1 MEQSDNQ
8 PTAFEQEMSIPE
20 PTEIERIQNRITN
33 FTVGL
38 KPATAEAALASMSIL
53 LSKGLLKME
62 ELDAAISI
70 REEINKGL
78 IDYQTAVQVA
88 QKDMER
94 AQQNLVIQQQ
104 EERQRILTEKDT
116 QIEDERLLRKR
127 TQDNLEHQMNRA
139 AQMEAVLKSHGI
151 NIDLDGD
158 GVVGLKEGQ
167 VADTLSA
174 SEQAEVDNIVH
185 GYDANGSPT
194 TETVPYSVPT
204 GSGKPSG
211 AFKLA
216 RMMNP
221 IEEGANGT
229 TAEDMT
235 PPVTH
240 DPALQEKIEET
251 KEAFDQYEESKYI
264 PTDVPQSETTTTGMF
279 DLDKESRSQIDPE
292 DYNVPPQVA
301 GGLIAGE
308 DTESFLDEV
317 ERVQEVADI
326 DAMTDTEE
334 EESFESEWSEP
345 TLDIGYDK
353 PQPTI
358 EEMDGVE
365 KVEDLTR
372 REKVLLDPLGASQRS
387 DEIQAEIPKPQNVSA
402 PVITAGNAPNIV
414 REELADGVFIERENI
429 KSFAEQED
437 LVTEEEEFEEVVI
450 PNRTDLEGMTK
461 KEILASAGNLSFDVD
476 SKLTKPLMIDSFE
489 SQANSLIEE
498 LTAGESFESI
508 TEETV
513 DGDDDRRDGG
523 YF

>member
-8 PTAFEQEMSIPE
+8 STAVEQEISIPE

-88 QKDMER
+88 SKDMER
-94 AQQNLVIQQQ
+94 AQQNLIIQQ
-104 EERQRILTEKDT
+104 EEERQKVLKEKDT

-158 GVVGLKEGQ
+158 GVVGLKDGQ

-174 SEQAEVDNIVH
+174 SEQAEVDSIVE
-185 GYDANGSPT
+185 GWDANGSPVA
-194 TETVPYSVPT
+194 EPT
-204 GSGKPSG
+204 GKPTG

-221 IEEGANGT
+221 IEEEMDESSNGIKGSDLT
-229 TAEDMT
+229 DDEELA
-235 PPVTH
+235 
-240 DPALQEKIEET
+240 QKIDDT
-251 KEAFDQYEESKYI
+251 KEAFEQYEESKY
-264 PTDVPQSETTTTGMF
+264 VPKTEQE
-279 DLDKESRSQIDPE
+279 
-292 DYNVPPQVA
+292 VPPQIA
-301 GGLIAGE
+301 GGLISGE
-308 DTESFLDEV
+308 DTQSFLDEV
-317 ERVQEVADI
+317 DRVAEVEEI
-326 DAMTDTEE
+326 DNMTEE
-334 EESFESEWSEP
+334 EEQEKFEEEYQEP
-345 TLDIGYDK
+345 TLDIGYDV
-353 PQPTI
+353 PQSETSNTI
-358 EEMDGVE
+358 N
-365 KVEDLTR
+365 
-372 REKVLLDPLGASQRS
+372 
-387 DEIQAEIPKPQNVSA
+387 AEIPKPQNVSA
-402 PVITAGNAPNIV
+402 PVITDGNAPNIV

-437 LVTEEEEFEEVVI
+437 LVAESEEEYEEVVI
-450 PNRTDLEGMTK
+450 PNRSDLEGMTK
-461 KEILASAGNLSFDVD
+461 KQILESAGNLSFDVD

>member
-1 MEQSDNQ
+1 MENHDIPS
-8 PTAFEQEMSIPE
+8 AFEQEQVE
-20 PTEIERIQNRITN
+20 HQPTEIERIQNRVQD
-33 FTVGL
+33 FKVGL
-38 KPATAEAALASMSIL
+38 KPNTAQAALSSIQIL
-53 LSKGLLKME
+53 LSKGLIKVE
-62 ELDAAISI
+62 ELDAIISI
-70 REEINKGL
+70 REEINTGL
-78 IDYQTAVQVA
+78 IEYETTVKSA
-88 QKDMER
+88 QMDMER
-94 AQQNLVIQQQ
+94 AQQNLLIEQQA
-104 EERQRILTEKDT
+104 ERQRVLDEKDT
-116 QIEDERLLRKR
+116 QIEDERLLRKT
-127 TQDNLEHQMNRA
+127 TQDKLEGSMNRL

-151 NIDLDGD
+151 NMDLDGD
-158 GVVGLKEGQ
+158 GVIGLKDGQ

-174 SEQAEVDNIVH
+174 TEQSEVDSIIQ

-194 TETVPYSVPT
+194 TEVPQVQPDPNHQT
-204 GSGKPSG
+204 SG

-229 TAEDMT
+229 TAEDLDNIP
-235 PPVTH
+235 PPVTN
-240 DPALQEKIEET
+240 DSTLQEKIEET
-251 KEAFDQYEESKYI
+251 SEAFRKYEES
-264 PTDVPQSETTTTGMF
+264 Q
-279 DLDKESRSQIDPE
+279 E
-292 DYNVPPQVA
+292 DMPPQVA

-317 ERVQEVADI
+317 DRVQEVADI
-326 DAMTDTEE
+326 DAMTDAEE
-334 EESFESEWSEP
+334 EESFESEWEEP

-365 KVEDLTR
+365 KVKDLTR
-372 REKVLLDPLGASQRS
+372 RERVLLDPLGASERS

-402 PVITAGNAPNIV
+402 PVITGGNAPSITK
-414 REELADGVFIERENI
+414 EHLADGVYVEKEEIGENDVVVSADNI
-429 KSFAEQED
+429 KTIENYED
-437 LVTEEEEFEEVVI
+437 LEAEEEFEEVVI

-489 SQANSLIEE
+489 SQANALIEE

>member
-8 PTAFEQEMSIPE
+8 PTAFGQEVSTPE
-20 PTEIERIQNRITN
+20 PTEIERIQNRIAD

-38 KPATAEAALASMSIL
+38 KPATAEAALASMTIL

-78 IDYQTAVQVA
+78 IDYQTAVTVA

-94 AQQNLVIQQQ
+94 AQQNLLIEQQA
-104 EERQRILTEKDT
+104 ERERVLAEKDT

-127 TQDNLEHQMNRA
+127 TEDNLTHHMNRA

-158 GVVGLKEGQ
+158 GVVGLKDGQ

-174 SEQAEVDNIVH
+174 SEQAEVDSIVE
-185 GYDANGSPT
+185 GFDANGSPT
-194 TETVPYSVPT
+194 TETAKPT
-204 GSGKPSG
+204 GKPSG

-221 IEEGANGT
+221 VDEMDESSNGIKGSDLTDDEELA
-229 TAEDMT
+229 
-235 PPVTH
+235 
-240 DPALQEKIEET
+240 QKIDDT
-251 KEAFDQYEESKYI
+251 KQAFDEYEESKYI
-264 PTDVPQSETTTTGMF
+264 PQSETTYTM
-279 DLDKESRSQIDPE
+279 
-292 DYNVPPQVA
+292 PPQVE
-301 GGLIAGE
+301 GGLIKGE

-317 ERVQEVADI
+317 NRVAEVEEADN
-326 DAMTDTEE
+326 MTEE
-334 EESFESEWSEP
+334 EEWEKFEEELEEP

-353 PQPTI
+353 PAYDDPDPQ
-358 EEMDGVE
+358 E
-365 KVEDLTR
+365 KVN
-372 REKVLLDPLGASQRS
+372 
-387 DEIQAEIPKPQNVSA
+387 EINAEIPKPQNVSA
-402 PVITAGNAPNIV
+402 PVITAGNAPNVV

-437 LVTEEEEFEEVVI
+437 LEGEEEFEEVVI
-450 PNRTDLEGMTK
+450 PNRSDLEGMTK
-461 KEILASAGNLSFDVD
+461 KDILNSASNLNFEVD

-489 SQANSLIEE
+489 SQANALIEE
-498 LTAGESFESI
+498 LTAGEDFESI
-508 TEETV
+508 NEENV

>member
-8 PTAFEQEMSIPE
+8 PTAFGQELSTPE
-20 PTEIERIQNRITN
+20 PTEIERIQNRIAD

-38 KPATAEAALASMSIL
+38 KPATAEAALASMTIL

-78 IDYQTAVQVA
+78 IDYQTAVTVA

-94 AQQNLVIQQQ
+94 AQQNLLIEQQ
-104 EERQRILTEKDT
+104 EERERVLAEKDT

-127 TQDNLEHQMNRA
+127 TEDNLTHHMNRA

-174 SEQAEVDNIVH
+174 SEQAEVDSIVH

-194 TETVPYSVPT
+194 TEVDTPKET
-204 GSGKPSG
+204 SG

-221 IEEGANGT
+221 IDEGANGIKE
-229 TAEDMT
+229 EDFPILT
-235 PPVTH
+235 PTEDGGPITH
-240 DPALQEKIEET
+240 DPELQAKIDET
-251 KEAFDQYEESKYI
+251 KQAFEESKYI
-264 PTDVPQSETTTTGMF
+264 PKPETVPQSESTF
-279 DLDKESRSQIDPE
+279 DLDKVSRSQFDPE
-292 DYNVPPQVA
+292 DYSTEIDPEVPPQVA
-301 GGLIAGE
+301 GGLIGGE

-317 ERVQEVADI
+317 DRVAEVEEI
-326 DAMTDTEE
+326 DAMTDKEE
-334 EESFESEWSEP
+334 EEKFEEEWTEP

-353 PQPTI
+353 PQTP
-358 EEMDGVE
+358 
-365 KVEDLTR
+365 
-372 REKVLLDPLGASQRS
+372 
-387 DEIQAEIPKPQNVSA
+387 SA
-402 PVITAGNAPNIV
+402 PVITDGNAPNIV

-429 KSFAEQED
+429 KSFAEEED
-437 LVTEEEEFEEVVI
+437 LTDEEDFEEVVI

-461 KEILASAGNLSFDVD
+461 KQILQSAENLNFEV
-476 SKLTKPLMIDSFE
+476 SKNLNKAKMIESFE
-489 SQANSLIEE
+489 SQANTLIEE
-498 LTAGESFESI
+498 LTGGEDFESI
-508 TEETV
+508 SEEDV

>member
-1 MEQSDNQ
+1 MENHDIPS
-8 PTAFEQEMSIPE
+8 AFEQEQVE
-20 PTEIERIQNRITN
+20 HQPTEIERIQNRVQD
-33 FTVGL
+33 FKVGL
-38 KPATAEAALASMSIL
+38 KPNTAQAALSSIQIL
-53 LSKGLLKME
+53 LSKGLIKVE
-62 ELDAAISI
+62 ELDAIISI
-70 REEINKGL
+70 REEINTGL
-78 IDYQTAVQVA
+78 IEYETTVKSA
-88 QKDMER
+88 QMDMER
-94 AQQNLVIQQQ
+94 AQQNLLIEQQA
-104 EERQRILTEKDT
+104 ERQRVLDEKDT
-116 QIEDERLLRKR
+116 QIEDERLLRKS
-127 TQDNLEHQMNRA
+127 TQDKLEGSMNRL

-151 NIDLDGD
+151 NMDLDGD
-158 GVVGLKEGQ
+158 GVIGLKDGQ

-174 SEQAEVDNIVH
+174 SEQAEVDSIVE

-194 TETVPYSVPT
+194 TEVPQVQPDPNHQT
-204 GSGKPSG
+204 SG

-229 TAEDMT
+229 TAEDLDNIP
-235 PPVTH
+235 PPVTN
-240 DPALQEKIEET
+240 DSTLQEKIEET
-251 KEAFDQYEESKYI
+251 SEAFRKYEES
-264 PTDVPQSETTTTGMF
+264 Q
-279 DLDKESRSQIDPE
+279 E
-292 DYNVPPQVA
+292 DMPPQVA

-317 ERVQEVADI
+317 DRVQEVADI
-326 DAMTDTEE
+326 DAMTDAEE
-334 EESFESEWSEP
+334 EESFESEWEEP

-365 KVEDLTR
+365 KVSDLTR
-372 REKVLLDPLGASQRS
+372 RERVLLDPLGASERS

-402 PVITAGNAPNIV
+402 PVITGGNAPSITK
-414 REELADGVFIERENI
+414 EHLADGVYVEKEEIGENDVVVSADNI
-429 KSFAEQED
+429 KTIENYED
-437 LVTEEEEFEEVVI
+437 LEAEEEFEEVVI

-489 SQANSLIEE
+489 SQANALIEE

>member
-8 PTAFEQEMSIPE
+8 PTAFEQEVSIPE

-70 REEINKGL
+70 REEINRGL
-78 IDYQTAVQVA
+78 IDYQTAVQIA
-88 QKDMER
+88 QKDMEV
-94 AQQNLVIQQQ
+94 AQQNLLIQQQ
-104 EERQRILTEKDT
+104 EERQKVLAEKDT

-229 TAEDMT
+229 TAEDMR

-240 DPALQEKIEET
+240 DPVLQEKIEDT
-251 KEAFDQYEESKYI
+251 AEAFKDYTSIAQDGANI
-264 PTDVPQSETTTTGMF
+264 PQSETTSIMNQ
-279 DLDKESRSQIDPE
+279 D
-292 DYNVPPQVA
+292 VPPQVA

-317 ERVQEVADI
+317 DRVQEVSEI
-326 DAMTDTEE
+326 DEMTDLEE
-334 EESFESEWSEP
+334 EEKFEDDWTEP
-345 TLDIGYDK
+345 TLDIGYDSPK
-353 PQPTI
+353 DDTLD
-358 EEMDGVE
+358 M
-365 KVEDLTR
+365 TR
-372 REKVLLDPLGASQRS
+372 REKVLLDPLSASERS
-387 DEIQAEIPKPQNVSA
+387 DGINAQIPQPQNVSA
-402 PVITAGNAPNIV
+402 PVITGGNAPSITK
-414 REELADGVFIERENI
+414 EHLADGVYVEKEEIGENDVLVSVDNI
-429 KSFAEQED
+429 KTIEDYED
-437 LVTEEEEFEEVVI
+437 LVAETEDEFEEVVI
-450 PNRTDLEGMTK
+450 PNRTDLESMTK
-461 KEILASAGNLSFDVD
+461 KEIISSAGNLNFEVD
-476 SKLTKPLMIDSFE
+476 SKLTKSLMVDSFE

-508 TEETV
+508 SEETV

>member
-1 MEQSDNQ
+1 MENHDIPS
-8 PTAFEQEMSIPE
+8 AFEQEQVE
-20 PTEIERIQNRITN
+20 HQPTEIERIQNRVQD
-33 FTVGL
+33 FKVGL
-38 KPATAEAALASMSIL
+38 KPNTAQAALSSIQIL
-53 LSKGLLKME
+53 LSKGLIKVE
-62 ELDAAISI
+62 ELDAIISI
-70 REEINKGL
+70 REEINTGL
-78 IDYQTAVQVA
+78 IEYETTVKSA
-88 QKDMER
+88 QMDMER
-94 AQQNLVIQQQ
+94 AQQNLLIEQQA
-104 EERQRILTEKDT
+104 ERQRVLDEKDT
-116 QIEDERLLRKR
+116 QIEDERLLRKS
-127 TQDNLEHQMNRA
+127 TQDKLEGSMNRL

-151 NIDLDGD
+151 NMDLDGD
-158 GVVGLKEGQ
+158 GVIGLKDGQ

-174 SEQAEVDNIVH
+174 SEQAEVDSIVE

-194 TETVPYSVPT
+194 TEVPQTQPDPNHQT
-204 GSGKPSG
+204 SG

-229 TAEDMT
+229 TAEDLDNIP
-235 PPVTH
+235 PPVTN
-240 DPALQEKIEET
+240 DSTLQEKIEET
-251 KEAFDQYEESKYI
+251 SEAFRKYEES
-264 PTDVPQSETTTTGMF
+264 Q
-279 DLDKESRSQIDPE
+279 E
-292 DYNVPPQVA
+292 DMPPQVA

-317 ERVQEVADI
+317 DRVQEVADI
-326 DAMTDTEE
+326 DAMTDAEE
-334 EESFESEWSEP
+334 EESFESEWEEP

-365 KVEDLTR
+365 KVSDLTR
-372 REKVLLDPLGASQRS
+372 RERVLLDPLGASERS

-402 PVITAGNAPNIV
+402 PVITGGNAPSITK
-414 REELADGVFIERENI
+414 EHLADGVYVEKEEIGENDVVVSADNI
-429 KSFAEQED
+429 KTIENYED
-437 LVTEEEEFEEVVI
+437 LEAEEEFEEVVI

-489 SQANSLIEE
+489 SQANALIEE

>member
-1 MEQSDNQ
+1 MEQDNQ
-8 PTAFEQEMSIPE
+8 PTAFEQEISIPE
-20 PTEIERIQNRITN
+20 PTEIERIQNRIAN
-33 FTVGL
+33 FAVGL
-38 KPATAEAALASMSIL
+38 KPATAEAALASMTIL

-78 IDYQTAVQVA
+78 IEYQTAIKIA
-88 QKDMER
+88 QRDMEN
-94 AQQNLVIQQQ
+94 AQQNLLIQQQ
-104 EERQRILTEKDT
+104 QEREQILAEKDI
-116 QIEDERLLRKR
+116 QIEDERLLRKS
-127 TQDNLEHQMNRA
+127 TQDRNEKVMNRL

-151 NIDLDGD
+151 DMDLDGD
-158 GVVGLKEGQ
+158 GVVGLKDGQ

-174 SEQAEVDNIVH
+174 TEQAEVDNIIH

-194 TETVPYSVPT
+194 TETVPT
-204 GSGKPSG
+204 GKPSG

-240 DPALQEKIEET
+240 DPALQEKIEDT
-251 KEAFDQYEESKYI
+251 KEAFKEYTSIAQDGANI
-264 PTDVPQSETTTTGMF
+264 PQSETT
-279 DLDKESRSQIDPE
+279 SIINQ
-292 DYNVPPQVA
+292 NVPPQVA

-317 ERVQEVADI
+317 DRVQEVSEI
-326 DAMTDTEE
+326 DEMTDLEE
-334 EESFESEWSEP
+334 EEKFEDDWTEP
-345 TLDIGYDK
+345 TLDIGYDSPK
-353 PQPTI
+353 DDTLD
-358 EEMDGVE
+358 M
-365 KVEDLTR
+365 TR
-372 REKVLLDPLGASQRS
+372 REKVLLDPLSASERS
-387 DEIQAEIPKPQNVSA
+387 DGINAQIPQPQNVSA
-402 PVITAGNAPNIV
+402 PVITGGNAPSITK
-414 REELADGVFIERENI
+414 EHLADGVYVEKEEIGENDVLVSVDNI
-429 KSFAEQED
+429 KTIEDYED
-437 LVTEEEEFEEVVI
+437 LVAETEDEFEEVVI
-450 PNRTDLEGMTK
+450 PNRTDLESMTK
-461 KEILASAGNLSFDVD
+461 KEIISSAGNLNFEVD
-476 SKLTKPLMIDSFE
+476 SKLTKSLMVDSFE

-508 TEETV
+508 SEETV

>member
-8 PTAFEQEMSIPE
+8 PTAFEQEVSIPE

-78 IDYQTAVQVA
+78 IDYQTAIQIA
-88 QKDMER
+88 QKDMEV
-94 AQQNLVIQQQ
+94 AQQNLLIQQQ
-104 EERQRILTEKDT
+104 EERQKVLAEKDT

-174 SEQAEVDNIVH
+174 TEQAEVDNIVH

-194 TETVPYSVPT
+194 TETVST
-204 GSGKPSG
+204 GKPSG

-235 PPVTH
+235 PPVTN
-240 DPALQEKIEET
+240 DPALQEKIEDT
-251 KEAFDQYEESKYI
+251 AEAFKEYEESKY
-264 PTDVPQSETTTTGMF
+264 V
-279 DLDKESRSQIDPE
+279 
-292 DYNVPPQVA
+292 VPPQVA

-317 ERVQEVADI
+317 DRVQEVADI
-326 DAMTDTEE
+326 DEMTDTEE

-345 TLDIGYDK
+345 TLDIGYDSPK
-353 PQPTI
+353 DDTFD
-358 EEMDGVE
+358 M
-365 KVEDLTR
+365 TR
-372 REKVLLDPLGASQRS
+372 REKVLLDPLSASQRS

-402 PVITAGNAPNIV
+402 PIITAGNAPNIV

-437 LVTEEEEFEEVVI
+437 LVTEDEEEFEEVVI

-461 KEILASAGNLSFDVD
+461 KQILESAGNLSFEVD

>member
-1 MEQSDNQ
+1 MENHDIPS
-8 PTAFEQEMSIPE
+8 AFEQEQVE
-20 PTEIERIQNRITN
+20 HQPTEIERIQNRVQD
-33 FTVGL
+33 FKVGL
-38 KPATAEAALASMSIL
+38 KPNTAQAALSSIQIL
-53 LSKGLLKME
+53 LSKGLIKVE
-62 ELDAAISI
+62 ELDAIISI
-70 REEINKGL
+70 REEINTGL
-78 IDYQTAVQVA
+78 IEYETTVKSA
-88 QKDMER
+88 QMDMER
-94 AQQNLVIQQQ
+94 AQQNLLIEQQA
-104 EERQRILTEKDT
+104 ERQRVLDEKDT
-116 QIEDERLLRKR
+116 QIEDERLLRKS
-127 TQDNLEHQMNRA
+127 TQDKLEGSMNRL

-151 NIDLDGD
+151 NMDLDGD
-158 GVVGLKEGQ
+158 GVIGLKDGQ

-174 SEQAEVDNIVH
+174 SEQAEVDSIVE

-194 TETVPYSVPT
+194 TEVPQTQPDPNHQT
-204 GSGKPSG
+204 SG

-229 TAEDMT
+229 TAEDLDNIP
-235 PPVTH
+235 PPVTN
-240 DPALQEKIEET
+240 DSTLQEKIEET
-251 KEAFDQYEESKYI
+251 SEAFRKYEES
-264 PTDVPQSETTTTGMF
+264 Q
-279 DLDKESRSQIDPE
+279 E
-292 DYNVPPQVA
+292 DMPPQVA

-317 ERVQEVADI
+317 DRVQEVADI
-326 DAMTDTEE
+326 DAMTDAEE
-334 EESFESEWSEP
+334 EESFESEWAEP

-365 KVEDLTR
+365 KVSDLTR
-372 REKVLLDPLGASQRS
+372 RERVLLDPLGASERS

-402 PVITAGNAPNIV
+402 PVITGGNAPSITK
-414 REELADGVFIERENI
+414 EHLADGVYVEKEEIGENDVVVSADNI
-429 KSFAEQED
+429 KTIENYED
-437 LVTEEEEFEEVVI
+437 LEAEEEFEEVVI

-489 SQANSLIEE
+489 SQANALIEE

>member
-8 PTAFEQEMSIPE
+8 STAVEQEISIPE

-88 QKDMER
+88 SKDMER
-94 AQQNLVIQQQ
+94 AQQNLIIQQ
-104 EERQRILTEKDT
+104 EEERQKVLKEKDT

-151 NIDLDGD
+151 SLDLDGD
-158 GVVGLKEGQ
+158 GVVGLKDGQ

-174 SEQAEVDNIVH
+174 SEQAEVDSIVE
-185 GYDANGSPT
+185 GWDANGSPVA
-194 TETVPYSVPT
+194 EPT
-204 GSGKPSG
+204 GKPTG

-221 IEEGANGT
+221 IEEEMDESSNGIKGSDLT
-229 TAEDMT
+229 DDEELA
-235 PPVTH
+235 
-240 DPALQEKIEET
+240 QKIDDT
-251 KEAFDQYEESKYI
+251 KEAFEQYEESKY
-264 PTDVPQSETTTTGMF
+264 VPKTEQE
-279 DLDKESRSQIDPE
+279 
-292 DYNVPPQVA
+292 VPPQIA
-301 GGLIAGE
+301 GGLISGE
-308 DTESFLDEV
+308 DTQSFLDEV
-317 ERVQEVADI
+317 DRVAEVEEI
-326 DAMTDTEE
+326 DNMTEE
-334 EESFESEWSEP
+334 EEQEKFEEEYQEP
-345 TLDIGYDK
+345 TLDIGYDV
-353 PQPTI
+353 PQSETSNTI
-358 EEMDGVE
+358 N
-365 KVEDLTR
+365 
-372 REKVLLDPLGASQRS
+372 
-387 DEIQAEIPKPQNVSA
+387 AEIPKPQNVSA
-402 PVITAGNAPNIV
+402 PVITDGNAPNIV

-437 LVTEEEEFEEVVI
+437 LVAESEEEYEEVVI
-450 PNRTDLEGMTK
+450 PNRSDLEGMTK
-461 KEILASAGNLSFDVD
+461 KQILESAGNLSFDVD

>member
-1 MEQSDNQ
+1 MENHDIPS
-8 PTAFEQEMSIPE
+8 AFEQEQVE
-20 PTEIERIQNRITN
+20 HQPTEIERIQNRVQD
-33 FTVGL
+33 FKVGL
-38 KPATAEAALASMSIL
+38 KPNTAQAALSSIQIL
-53 LSKGLLKME
+53 LSKGLIKVE
-62 ELDAAISI
+62 ELDAIISI
-70 REEINKGL
+70 REEINTGL
-78 IDYQTAVQVA
+78 IEYETTVKSA
-88 QKDMER
+88 QMDMER
-94 AQQNLVIQQQ
+94 AQQNLLIEQQA
-104 EERQRILTEKDT
+104 ERQRVLDEKDT
-116 QIEDERLLRKR
+116 QIEDERLLRKS
-127 TQDNLEHQMNRA
+127 TQDKLEGSMNRL

-151 NIDLDGD
+151 NMDLDGD
-158 GVVGLKEGQ
+158 GVIGLKDGQ

-174 SEQAEVDNIVH
+174 SEQAEVDSIVE

-194 TETVPYSVPT
+194 TEVPQTQPDPNHQT
-204 GSGKPSG
+204 SG

-229 TAEDMT
+229 TAEDLDNIP
-235 PPVTH
+235 PPVTN
-240 DPALQEKIEET
+240 DSTLQEKIEET
-251 KEAFDQYEESKYI
+251 SEAFRKYEES
-264 PTDVPQSETTTTGMF
+264 Q
-279 DLDKESRSQIDPE
+279 E
-292 DYNVPPQVA
+292 DMPPQVA

-317 ERVQEVADI
+317 DRVQEVADI
-326 DAMTDTEE
+326 DAMSDTEE
-334 EESFESEWSEP
+334 EESFESEWAEP

-365 KVEDLTR
+365 KVSDLTR
-372 REKVLLDPLGASQRS
+372 RERVLLDPLGASERS

-402 PVITAGNAPNIV
+402 PVITGGNAPSITK
-414 REELADGVFIERENI
+414 EHLADGVYVEKEEIGENDVVVSADNI
-429 KSFAEQED
+429 KTIENYED
-437 LVTEEEEFEEVVI
+437 LEAEEEFEEVVI

-489 SQANSLIEE
+489 SQANALIEE

>member
-1 MEQSDNQ
+1 MENHDIPS
-8 PTAFEQEMSIPE
+8 AFEQEQVE
-20 PTEIERIQNRITN
+20 HQPTEIERIQNRVQD
-33 FTVGL
+33 FKVGL
-38 KPATAEAALASMSIL
+38 KPNTAQAALSSIQIL
-53 LSKGLLKME
+53 LSKGLIKVE
-62 ELDAAISI
+62 ELDAIISI
-70 REEINKGL
+70 REEINTGL
-78 IDYQTAVQVA
+78 IEYETTVKSA
-88 QKDMER
+88 QMDMER
-94 AQQNLVIQQQ
+94 AQQNLLIEQQA
-104 EERQRILTEKDT
+104 ERQRVLDEKDT
-116 QIEDERLLRKR
+116 QIEDERLLRKS
-127 TQDNLEHQMNRA
+127 TQDKLEGSMNRL

-151 NIDLDGD
+151 NMDLDGD
-158 GVVGLKEGQ
+158 GVIGLKDGQ

-174 SEQAEVDNIVH
+174 SEQAEVDSIVE

-194 TETVPYSVPT
+194 TEVPQTQPDPNHQT
-204 GSGKPSG
+204 SG

-229 TAEDMT
+229 TAEDLDNIP
-235 PPVTH
+235 PPVTN
-240 DPALQEKIEET
+240 DSTLQEKIEET
-251 KEAFDQYEESKYI
+251 SEAFRKYEES
-264 PTDVPQSETTTTGMF
+264 Q
-279 DLDKESRSQIDPE
+279 E
-292 DYNVPPQVA
+292 DMPPQVA

-317 ERVQEVADI
+317 DRVQEVADI
-326 DAMTDTEE
+326 DAMTDVEE

-365 KVEDLTR
+365 KVSDLTR
-372 REKVLLDPLGASQRS
+372 RERVLLDPLGASERS

-402 PVITAGNAPNIV
+402 PVITGGNAPSITK
-414 REELADGVFIERENI
+414 EHLADGVYVEKEEIGENDVVVSADNI
-429 KSFAEQED
+429 KTIENYED
-437 LVTEEEEFEEVVI
+437 LEAEEEFEEVVI

-489 SQANSLIEE
+489 SQANALIEE